1 MEVFKRYATEL
12 DSAIG
17 GINLRG
23 SAKGLYEPIS
33 YTLEFGGKRLRPML
47 TLLCAELFCS
57 DDFIS
62 KSMPAALAVEIFHN
76 FTLLHDDIMDSA
88 PTRRG
93 RPTVH
98 NKWDSN
104 QAILSGDAMMIL
116 SYEVLQRAEPLGK
129 LLSVFNRAA
138 REVCEGQQLDIEF
151 AAKELVTK
159 EQYLE
164 MIHLKTAVLIA
175 AAATMGAIS
184 AGATTEQCHTIYEYG
199 RNLGLAFQIQDDL
212 LDTYGTSSTFG
223 KEIGGDIAEGKQT
236 FLRVVALNLAN
247 KEQREVLQKSRD
259 YDTVREIYDQLG
271 VREIAQ
277 NEILHYFSQAIGQLR
292 ELPHNHTEKLE
303 KFSNLLLNR
312 DN

>member
-1 MEVFKRYATEL
+1 MGTFEKYATEL
-12 DSAIG
+12 NSSLNTIHFGDNA
-17 GINLRG
+17 
-23 SAKGLYEPIS
+23 AGLYEPIS
-33 YTLEFGGKRLRPML
+33 YTLEVGGKRLRPML
-47 TLLCAELFCS
+47 TLLCAELF
-57 DDFIS
+57 DTANFAT
-62 KSMPAALAVEIFHN
+62 KAMPAAMAVEIFHN

-98 NKWDSN
+98 CQWNAN

-116 SYEVLQRAEPLGK
+116 AYETLQRAEPLGK
-129 LLSVFNRAA
+129 LLEVFNRAA

-175 AAATMGAIS
+175 AAAQMGAIS
-184 AGATTEQCHTIYEYG
+184 AGATPQECHTIYEYG

-247 KEQREVLQKSRD
+247 KEQQDVLQKSRD

-277 NEILHYFSQAIGQLR
+277 NEILHYFTEAIKKLDVFPETR
-292 ELPHNHTEKLE
+292 TEKLR